1 VKRGTGRITSARTR
15 ALGSLAVGVVV
26 LAVLAIVSPWQIAV
40 IGGWDASAATFVT
53 WVWLTIARMDSATT
67 AAHAT
72 AEDDSRTASDLLLLS
87 ACVASLA
94 GVGFVLVKAA
104 RSGDGARPLFIG
116 VAVLSVM
123 LAWLVV
129 HTVFTLRYAHLYY
142 AGGGGIDFPGT
153 PSPNYGDFAYVS
165 LTIGMT
171 CQVSDTD
178 VSGHDIRMTIVRH
191 SLLSYVFGFAV
202 IALTINVVAGL
213 LK

>member
-1 VKRGTGRITSARTR
+1 VNRGAGEITSARAR
-15 ALGSLAVGVVV
+15 ALVSLAVGAVV
-26 LAVLAIVSPWQIAV
+26 LAVLAFLSPWQIAV
-40 IGGWDASAATFVT
+40 IAGWDASAATFVT
-53 WVWLTIARMDSATT
+53 WVWLTIVPMDSAST
-67 AAHAT
+67 ADHAT
-72 AEDDSRTASDLLLLS
+72 AEDDSRTTADLLLLG
-87 ACVASLA
+87 ACVASLV

-104 RSGDGARPLFIG
+104 RSTGSARPFTIAI
-116 VAVLSVM
+116 AVLSVM

-153 PSPNYGDFAYVS
+153 TSPTYGDFAYVS

-171 CQVSDTD
+171 CQVSDTA
-178 VSGHDIRMTIVRH
+178 VSGHDIRMSIVRH

-202 IALTINVVAGL
+202 IAMTINVVAGL

>member
-1 VKRGTGRITSARTR
+1 MNRGAGQITSARNR

-26 LAVLAIVSPWQIAV
+26 LAVLTFFSPWQIAV
-40 IGGWDASAATFVT
+40 IVGWDAAAATFVM
-53 WVWLTIARMDSATT
+53 WVWLLIMRMDSATT
-67 AAHAT
+67 ADHAT
-72 AEDDSRTASDLLLLS
+72 AEDDSRTASDLLLLG

-104 RSGDGARPLFIG
+104 RETGGARPLFIA

-142 AGGGGIDFPGT
+142 EGGGGIDFPGT
-153 PSPNYGDFAYVS
+153 TTPSYGDFAYVS

-171 CQVSDTD
+171 CQVSDTS

-202 IALTINVVAGL
+202 IAMTINVVAGL